1 MKQNRLFLLALAAL
15 LIALLVPSFAMAE
28 AGAAQHVATKVQ
40 INYAFEPTIELKV
53 GYGTYPNARA
63 VDDNGSSGYW
73 DEDEEEW
80 IDYNTGADWDWSV
93 ADPAIVRV
101 QANGNLTALAVGET
115 KVTATWGQLTGTAT
129 VKVTQPEPNAYDKIT
144 LSTSTF
150 AMTAGGNSVDINSY
164 MKVYKKDVKQD
175 FDDDEFEYT
184 SSDEDV
190 ATVED
195 YGWISPRGKGTAT
208 ITVTAK
214 ANPQAT
220 ATATVNVTTVEPTEL
235 KFKKA
240 EYTIEL
246 SADEDENDKSLEFS
260 RKPTNASLNVKDL
273 TFTSSDPSV
282 AKITSKGSSY
292 VYVLGRKPG
301 EATITVKYSDTVLAT
316 TKVTVV
322 ATKPTALAFEEA
334 AYEIDMGESETRTLF
349 YTPEP
354 ASALIK
360 KSDLTYAVSDTSV
373 LKITGKSDRYVSV
386 KALKAG
392 EATVTVKYSDTV
404 VATAKVTVTAAKP
417 TSLVF
422 DEAAYEI
429 DMGENADKTLNF
441 SAEPDNAAYK
451 KEDLTYTVS
460 DASILKITGK
470 GTGYVTVEAKKPGEA
485 TVTVKYSDTVVATAK
500 VTVTATKPTKLV
512 FEESEYA
519 IKLCAD
525 SSWKELNFSAEPENA
540 TYEGKE
546 LTYTSSD
553 PSVVKIEDKNKYSVG
568 IRAKKPGEA
577 TITVKYS
584 DAVVATAKVTVTAVD
599 PTGVSIPKKA
609 YTLNYM
615 RPTDGIQNSTSKNI
629 EWNLEPADA
638 WYKEA
643 TWTSSDFGVAMVDD
657 GYVWATGVGTA
668 TITLT
673 VEDSTGAV
681 KTATTTVNVTGKAIN
696 LALSKSSATITL
708 TKGGANTLQLNA
720 IDAKTKDDVSVN
732 WKTSDKSIATV
743 VDGLVT
749 AKKAGKVTIT
759 ATTKDGN
766 ATKKSCKI
774 TVKPQKVTK
783 LTATKKLTMTVG
795 EKKALS
801 VTVKPD
807 NAFNTNLAYSS
818 SKSSIVSVDKNGKLT
833 AKKAGKAV
841 ITVKTKDGSKK
852 SVKITVTVNAK
863 K

>member
-1 MKQNRLFLLALAAL
+1 M
-15 LIALLVPSFAMAE
+15 
-28 AGAAQHVATKVQ
+28 
-40 INYAFEPTIELKV
+40 
-53 GYGTYPNARA
+53 
-63 VDDNGSSGYW
+63 
-73 DEDEEEW
+73 
-80 IDYNTGADWDWSV
+80 
-93 ADPAIVRV
+93 
-101 QANGNLTALAVGET
+101 GET
-115 KVTATWGQLTGTAT
+115 KVTATWGKLTGTAT
-129 VKVTQPEPNAYDKIT
+129 VKVTQPEPNVYDKIT

-164 MKVYKKDVKQD
+164 MKVYKKDVKQE

-190 ATVED
+190 ATVDD

-220 ATATVNVTTVEPTEL
+220 ATVNVTTVEPTEL

-246 SADEDENDKSLEFS
+246 STDEDENDKSLEFS

-282 AKITSKGSSY
+282 AKITSKGNSY

-373 LKITGKSDRYVSV
+373 LKITGKGDRYVNV
-386 KALKAG
+386 KAL
-392 EATVTVKYSDTV
+392 
-404 VATAKVTVTAAKP
+404 
-417 TSLVF
+417 
-422 DEAAYEI
+422 
-429 DMGENADKTLNF
+429 
-441 SAEPDNAAYK
+441 
-451 KEDLTYTVS
+451 
-460 DASILKITGK
+460 
-470 GTGYVTVEAKKPGEA
+470 KPGEA
-485 TVTVKYSDTVVATAK
+485 TV
-500 VTVTATKPTKLV
+500 
-512 FEESEYA
+512 
-519 IKLCAD
+519 
-525 SSWKELNFSAEPENA
+525 
-540 TYEGKE
+540 
-546 LTYTSSD
+546 
-553 PSVVKIEDKNKYSVG
+553 
-568 IRAKKPGEA
+568 
-577 TITVKYS
+577 TVKYS

-615 RPTDGIQNSTSKNI
+615 RPTDGIQNSTSENI

-759 ATTKDGN
+759 AVTKDGN

-818 SKSSIVSVDKNGKLT
+818 SKSSVVSVDKNGKLT

>member
-1 MKQNRLFLLALAAL
+1 M
-15 LIALLVPSFAMAE
+15 
-28 AGAAQHVATKVQ
+28 
-40 INYAFEPTIELKV
+40 
-53 GYGTYPNARA
+53 
-63 VDDNGSSGYW
+63 
-73 DEDEEEW
+73 
-80 IDYNTGADWDWSV
+80 
-93 ADPAIVRV
+93 
-101 QANGNLTALAVGET
+101 GET
-115 KVTATWGQLTGTAT
+115 KVTATWGKLTGTAT
-129 VKVTQPEPNAYDKIT
+129 VKVTQPEPNVYDKIT
-144 LSTSTF
+144 LSTSSF
-150 AMTAGGNSVDINSY
+150 AMTASGNSVDITSY

-190 ATVED
+190 ATISE
-195 YGWISPRGKGTAT
+195 YGSIYAQGKGTAT

-240 EYTIEL
+240 EYTIEQGNYQSL
-246 SADEDENDKSLEFS
+246 SFS
-260 RKPTNASLNVKDL
+260 KKPTNASLKVKEL
-273 TFTSSDPSV
+273 TYTSSDPTV
-282 AKITSKGSSY
+282 VKITEKDSSY
-292 VYVLGRKPG
+292 VEVQGKKPG
-301 EATITVKYSDTVLAT
+301 EATITVKYSDAVVAT
-316 TKVTVV
+316 TKVTVT
-322 ATKPTALAFEEA
+322 ATKPTALAFDEA
-334 AYEIDMGESETRTLF
+334 AYEIDMGESDTQTLF
-349 YTPEP
+349 FSPEP
-354 ASALIK
+354 SNAQVK
-360 KSDLTYAVSDTSV
+360 KSELTFAVSDASV
-373 LKITGKSDRYVSV
+373 LKIINKYDRSV
-386 KALKAG
+386 KVKGLKAG
-392 EATVTVKYSDTV
+392 EATVTVKYSDAV

-417 TSLVF
+417 TSLAF

-429 DMGENADKTLNF
+429 DMGESAYKTLNF
-441 SAEPDNAAYK
+441 LAEPDNAAYK

-460 DASILKITGK
+460 DASILKITSK
-470 GTGYVTVEAKKPGEA
+470 GTSSVGVEAKKPGEA
-485 TVTVKYSDTVVATAK
+485 TVTVKYSDAVVATAK
-500 VTVTATKPTKLV
+500 VTVTATKPTKLT

-525 SSWKELNFSAEPENA
+525 SSWMELNFSAEPENA
-540 TYEGKE
+540 TYESKE

-609 YTLNYM
+609 YTLNYL
-615 RPTDGIQNSTSKNI
+615 RPTDGIQNSTSENI

-657 GYVWATGVGTA
+657 GTVWATGVGTA

-673 VEDSTGAV
+673 VEDSSGAV

-696 LALSKSSATITL
+696 LALSKSSATIKL
-708 TKGGANTLQLNA
+708 TKDGDSTLQLSA
-720 IDAKTKDDVSVN
+720 IDADTKDDVSVK

-774 TVKPQKVTK
+774 TVKQQKVTK

-795 EKKALS
+795 EKQTLS

-818 SKSSIVSVDKNGKLT
+818 SKPAIVAVDKNGKLT

-841 ITVKTKDGSKK
+841 ITVKAKDGSKK
-852 SVKITVTVNAK
+852 SVKITVTVKAK